1 MVKVL
6 FVCMGNICRSPSA
19 EGVFRALVEGR
30 GIADRFLIDSC
41 GTLDYHTGDA
51 PDPRA
56 QKTAKRR
63 GIDISG
69 LRGRQYCPSDFT
81 DFDYILAMDHDNLG
95 VLKRVCPKE
104 HRHKLDLFC
113 EYLLGRS
120 NEEVPDPYYGGDSGF
135 EDVYDLIEEASTAF
149 LAAINDGAPQ

>member
-1 MVKVL
+1 MTRVL

-30 GIADRFLIDSC
+30 GIADRFEIDSC

-56 QKTAKRR
+56 QKTAKGR

-69 LRGRQYCPSDFT
+69 LRGRQYRMSDFAE
-81 DFDYILAMDHDNLG
+81 FDYILAMDHDNLS
-95 VLKRVCPKE
+95 VLKRACPAE
-104 HRHKLDLFC
+104 HRHKLHLFC
-113 EYLLGRS
+113 EYIPGRS

-135 EDVYDLIEEASTAF
+135 EQVYDLIEEASDAF
-149 LAAINDGAPQ
+149 LAAIHDGAPE